1 MKAVLRL
8 MSEEVF
14 DQPLPGSDNDSP
26 KSSGSPT
33 KTRTK
38 RDDSHSSKK
47 SVLSQQS
54 SLGSIVEESAKK
66 DEVRDRRRGSL
77 ASYLEKRRDS
87 KVGFTDWC

>member
-1 MKAVLRL
+1 MN
-8 MSEEVF
+8 EEVF
-14 DQPLPGSDNDSP
+14 EQPLPGSDNDSP

-33 KTRTK
+33 KSRK
-38 RDDSHSSKK
+38 KQDSHSSKK

-54 SLGSIVEESAKK
+54 SLGSIVEETTKK
-66 DEVRDRRRGSL
+66 DEVRERRRGSL